1 MYDNS
6 TFHIKLKYTRNK
18 KNIDILENNKIDR
31 LHIDLMDGVFVKD
44 MAFGPKAIKDIRDYS
59 KLILDVHLMIDKPE
73 IKIEHFLE
81 TGADILTFHIESS
94 IHAMDVIQKIKDQ
107 NIKAGIAINP
117 ATPVENIISVLP
129 YIDQVTV
136 MTTNPGTFNQTF
148 IPEMID
154 KIKKLDDK
162 KQQYGYKY
170 DIEVDGKITDT
181 NIEKCQKAGANIF
194 VSGGYIF
201 DSPDIQSQ
209 IKKLNEVIGIE

>member
-1 MYDNS
+1 MTIAPSILNS
-6 TFHIKLKYTRNK
+6 NILEIK

>member
-1 MYDNS
+1 MTIAPSILNS
-6 TFHIKLKYTRNK
+6 NILEIK

-94 IHAMDVIQKIKDQ
+94 IHAMDVIQKIKEQ

-162 KQQYGYKY
+162 KQQYGYEY

-181 NIEKCQKAGANIF
+181 NIEKCHKAGANIF

>member
-1 MYDNS
+1 MTIAPSILNS
-6 TFHIKLKYTRNK
+6 NILEIK

-73 IKIEHFLE
+73 IKIEHFFE

-94 IHAMDVIQKIKDQ
+94 KHAMDVIQKIKEQ

-117 ATPVENIISVLP
+117 ATPVENIINVLP
-129 YIDQVTV
+129 YIDQITV

>member
-1 MYDNS
+1 MTIAPSILNS
-6 TFHIKLKYTRNK
+6 NILEIK

-94 IHAMDVIQKIKDQ
+94 IHAMDVIQKIKEQ